1 MRALSRAAPPKE
13 LVRAVSRRMSVIR
26 ARADIRERRTN
37 VAQNFTKL
45 RRLALKTVRFGC
57 VASTGSLEPDI
68 TAEDLADIDLLER
81 VLVDLRGGHLPSVAP
96 GHARDLLLLAIGGS
110 DGSVLGDLEITLALN
125 SCVGL
130 LQ

>member
-1 MRALSRAAPPKE
+1 MHRANLVRRTQFRYVALAVFAGLKGWVLPREMRVLSRAAPPKE

-26 ARADIRERRTN
+26 ARADIPERRTN

-81 VLVDLRGGHLPSVAP
+81 VLVDLRGG
-96 GHARDLLLLAIGGS
+96 
-110 DGSVLGDLEITLALN
+110 
-125 SCVGL
+125 GL
-130 LQ
+130 LP